1 MAPVVDDVDE
11 MAEGLKAGRWE
22 MEQGGGGLGEIKR
35 ERQRMEKRGG
45 GGLPPLEFKV
55 FANVSL
61 GHGVI
66 SRALLCRCQ
75 SNPVV
80 TGKCHGVN

>member
-45 GGLPPLEFKV
+45 GATPFGIQSFCKRFIRSRRYFTCATL
-55 FANVSL
+55 SL
-61 GHGVI
+61 SVESGGH
-66 SRALLCRCQ
+66 R
-75 SNPVV
+75 
-80 TGKCHGVN
+80 